1 MYRVLTRR
9 LGPGGINAE
18 FDVAPGYTQQRL
30 YKGMGTFRGGSAI
43 GVHFSILDSDFSGEP
58 IFDRLTGL
66 TERFWRF
73 VGGEDSLV
81 GRRWAESRCRS
92 IARSTLPSARMRASK
107 RDSVDAPVNI
117 DDKIAS
123 LVSVSSSPSVPS
135 FPIFVASSEW

>member
-9 LGPGGINAE
+9 LDPAGINAE

-30 YKGMGTFRGGSAI
+30 YKGAGTFRGGSAV

-73 VGGEDSLV
+73 VGGEDSV
-81 GRRWAESRCRS
+81 GRRGAESRCRS

-135 FPIFVASSEW
+135 FTMFVASSKW